1 MTKVVSNITF
11 EDLENYA
18 KKEFFTFIKNELFHE
33 YKGARNHHYLL
44 TYGRYLLG
52 LTRLPQTHPKNRKQK
67 EMREKL
73 YDLAREYG
81 VHLRNYP
88 DLL

>member
-1 MTKVVSNITF
+1 MTEVVSNTTF
-11 EDLENYA
+11 EDLETFA
-18 KKEFFTFIKNELFHE
+18 KREFFSYIKNELFHE